1 MKKFICLLLV
11 LVITFSFSACGGYEP
26 AEPTTS
32 APAVE
37 MNLMTIGG
45 HFQNNEIYARETHEG
60 KRYKITAKVERVSE
74 DYVIVTSLLHDGF
87 SVYLYYNNSQ
97 IDFVRGISRG
107 DIITFEGTLKTIR
120 SAVGMDFHNVI
131 FIKEAE

>member
-45 HFQNNEIYARETHEG
+45 HFQNNEIYAE
-60 KRYKITAKVERVSE
+60 K
-74 DYVIVTSLLHDGF
+74 
-87 SVYLYYNNSQ
+87 
-97 IDFVRGISRG
+97 
-107 DIITFEGTLKTIR
+107 
-120 SAVGMDFHNVI
+120 
-131 FIKEAE
+131 